1 MQNCSQSGRIEVPL
15 SYEASDKNGA
25 NLAYFCGGSPMK
37 WKDQEGRKIRM
48 ERRGCFWN
56 FSPEPFSAIPKRIF
70 GDAVILNGLSI
81 YPHTSTCFPMEKNIL
96 IFKDGVCLHIIISH
110 HTKLLKS
117 VQDNNRGREETEKSI
132 VQSKWNTPIVRVY
145 FPWEV
150 EILPSKLAVCLP
162 CLCN

>member
-1 MQNCSQSGRIEVPL
+1 MELILHISAEDLQWSGKIKKE
-15 SYEASDKNGA
+15 D
-25 NLAYFCGGSPMK
+25 
-37 WKDQEGRKIRM
+37 KIRM

-81 YPHTSTCFPMEKNIL
+81 YPHTSTCFPMEKTHSYIQRWCVSPYNNITSYKTFWSL
-96 IFKDGVCLHIIISH
+96 FRTTTEGEK
-110 HTKLLKS
+110 
-117 VQDNNRGREETEKSI
+117 TEKSI